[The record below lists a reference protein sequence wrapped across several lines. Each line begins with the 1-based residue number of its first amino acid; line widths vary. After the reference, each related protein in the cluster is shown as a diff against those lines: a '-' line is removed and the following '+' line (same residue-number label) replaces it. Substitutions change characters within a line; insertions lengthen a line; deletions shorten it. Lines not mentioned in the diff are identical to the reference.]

1 MQEVRVTGAQGRKQV
16 LGLRFQKE
24 AAIEP
29 QGLERVYFMG
39 DTSTPQWL
47 VRNSGWLGGWRLR

>member
-1 MQEVRVTGAQGRKQV
+1 MQKVRMTGAPSRKQV
-16 LGLRFQKE
+16 LGLGFQKE

-39 DTSTPQWL
+39 DISIPQWL
-47 VRNSGWLGGWRLR
+47 VRNSGWL